1 MTSYTYYNSTTGKI
15 EANYAGENVIEMDK
29 CYPMMTRIDG
39 NYEEEFYYIENEN
52 AVEKPVR
59 PTPFHQFD
67 YSTKD
72 WILLTEQLEKAK
84 TKKKHDIT
92 NYANWLHLEPIE
104 YDNKLLDADRVA
116 QQNISG
122 KITEL
127 QNDIALS
134 ITSTNLFWKDADNVV
149 HTWTDAADY
158 LIWLQGLFNAITSR
172 RTNLYTISWQG
183 KAEIDAMT
191 NIEDIQAYSITDLF
205 NIPEM

>member
-1 MTSYTYYNSTTGKI
+1 MLSYTYYNSTTGKI

-67 YSTKD
+67 YSIKD

-84 TKKKHDIT
+84 TKKKQDIT
-92 NYANWLHLEPIE
+92 NYANWLHLEPIA

-127 QNDIALS
+127 KNNIDLG
-134 ITSTNLFWKDADNVV
+134 ITSFLFVWRDANNND
-149 HTWTDAADY
+149 HTWSNHIAY
-158 LIWLQGLFNAITSR
+158 LTWLQGLFNAITNR

-183 KAEIDAMT
+183 KAEVESMST
-191 NIEDIQAYSITDLF
+191 IEQIQQYDVEALFQSIA
-205 NIPEM
+205 